1 MSKGIPG
8 TTDVDVRENDGLWL
22 AVNTLDNRFDDVLGI
37 RPVQGIGRVL
47 TAIAP
52 ANVISNLTDLEK
64 PGTVI
69 EKKMDD
75 LERDIKSKKVGR
87 PF

>member
-8 TTDVDVRENDGLWL
+8 TTDVDVRDNDILWM
-22 AVNTLDNRFDDVLGI
+22 AANTIDNRLDDVLGI
-37 RPVQGIGRVL
+37 RPVQAAGRIL
-47 TAIAP
+47 TAMAP
-52 ANVISNLTDLEK
+52 ANAINNLTDLDK

-75 LERDIKSKKVGR
+75 LERDIKSKKMGR

>member
-8 TTDVDVRENDGLWL
+8 TTDVDVREDDLLWIG
-22 AVNTLDNRFDDVLGI
+22 VNTIDNRLDDVLGI
-37 RPVQGIGRVL
+37 RPVQAIARVL

-52 ANVISNLTDLEK
+52 ANAINNLTDLDK

-75 LERDIKSKKVGR
+75 LERDIASKKVGR

>member
-8 TTDVDVRENDGLWL
+8 TTDVDVRDDDILWM
-22 AVNTLDNRFDDVLGI
+22 AANTIDNRLDDVLGI
-37 RPVQGIGRVL
+37 RPVQAVGRVL
-47 TAIAP
+47 TAMAP
-52 ANVISNLTDLEK
+52 ANAINNLTDLDK

-75 LERDIKSKKVGR
+75 LERDIKSKKMGR

>member
-8 TTDVDVRENDGLWL
+8 TTDVDVRDDDILWM
-22 AVNTLDNRFDDVLGI
+22 AANTIDNRLDDVLGI
-37 RPVQGIGRVL
+37 RPVQAVGRVL
-47 TAIAP
+47 TAMAP
-52 ANVISNLTDLEK
+52 ANAINNLTALDK

-75 LERDIKSKKVGR
+75 LERDLKSKNVRR

>member
-8 TTDVDVRENDGLWL
+8 TTDVDVRENDILWM
-22 AVNTLDNRFDDVLGI
+22 AANTIDNRLDDVLGI
-37 RPVQGIGRVL
+37 RPVQAVGRVL
-47 TAIAP
+47 TSMAP
-52 ANVISNLTDLEK
+52 ANAINNLTDLDK

-75 LERDIKSKKVGR
+75 LERDIASKKMGR

>member
-8 TTDVDVRENDGLWL
+8 TTEVDVRQDDILWI
-22 AVNTLDNRFDDVLGI
+22 AANTIDNRLDDVLGI
-37 RPVQGIGRVL
+37 RPAQAIGRVL
-47 TAIAP
+47 TSIAP
-52 ANVISNLTDLEK
+52 ANAISNLTDLDK

-75 LERDIKSKKVGR
+75 LERDIASKKVGR

>member
-8 TTDVDVRENDGLWL
+8 TTDVDVRENDILWM
-22 AVNTLDNRFDDVLGI
+22 AVNTVDNRLDDVLGI

-52 ANVISNLTDLEK
+52 ANAVSNLTGLDK

-75 LERDIKSKKVGR
+75 LERDIASKRIGR

>member
-8 TTDVDVRENDGLWL
+8 TTDVDVRENDILWM
-22 AVNTLDNRFDDVLGI
+22 AANTVDNRLDDVLGI
-37 RPVQGIGRVL
+37 RPVQAVGRIL
-47 TAIAP
+47 TAISP
-52 ANVISNLTDLEK
+52 ANAINNLTDLDK

-75 LERDIKSKKVGR
+75 LERDIKSKKMGR

>member
-8 TTDVDVRENDGLWL
+8 TTDVDVRQDDGFWL
-22 AVNTLDNRFDDVLGI
+22 AANTIDNRLDDVLGI
-37 RPVQGIGRVL
+37 RPVQAVGRIL

-52 ANVISNLTDLEK
+52 ANAINNLTGLDK
-64 PGTVI
+64 PGEVV

-75 LERDIKSKKVGR
+75 LERDIASKKVGR